1 MTYREGVG
9 IVIQNNEGR
18 LFFAERSDAEGSWQF
33 PQGGTD
39 GEAPELAAWREL
51 VEETGLEKSEVE
63 LVKASSDWT
72 VYDLPEEMAK
82 NWKGQKQMWF
92 LFKLQE
98 GVEVDLSKAEDKEFS
113 QYKWVSAN
121 DAIHQTAGFR
131 KDCYRQALQM
141 LGL

>member
-9 IVIQNNEGR
+9 IIIQNSEGR
-18 LFFAERSDAEGSWQF
+18 LFFAERSDAEGAWQF

-51 VEETGLEKSEVE
+51 VEETGLKQDQVD
-63 LVKASSDWT
+63 LVKESEEWT
-72 VYDLPEEMAK
+72 EYDLPAEMAK
-82 NWKGQKQMWF
+82 NWKGQKQKWF
-92 LFKLQE
+92 LFKLRKDQE
-98 GVEVDLSKAEDKEFS
+98 IDLSLAEDKEFS
-113 QYKWVSAN
+113 QYKWVTAN

-131 KDCYRQALQM
+131 KDCYRKALQM